1 MPIKQD
7 HTPQET
13 LVSFII
19 PVYNVPTDM
28 LQECIDSIRKLTLRQ
43 HEREIIVVDDGSE
56 HAPTDTLSDDII
68 YIRKRNEGVAS
79 ARNMGMRMATGRF
92 LQFIDGDDML
102 LPSYEHVIDL
112 IRYNKADI
120 VMFDLT
126 DTDKPV
132 PTYNDEDPM
141 TGAELLR
148 KSNIHGSA
156 CGYLFRQSI
165 LGNLQFT
172 PGIAYGEDEEF
183 TPQLLLRAEHVYR
196 TSAKAYYY
204 RFRPSSAIHQTDTR
218 QTLRR
223 LNDTKEVI
231 YGLYSKFDKI
241 PLTERLALQRRVAQL
256 TMDYIYNVI
265 VMTQNRHYLNRRL
278 DELRKKGLFPLP
290 DQDYTKKYKWFRRMT
305 NSSLGIT
312 VLMRTLPLM
321 KRER

>member
-7 HTPQET
+7 HTSQEA

-19 PVYNVPTDM
+19 PVYNVPIDM

-56 HAPTDTLSDDII
+56 HTPTDILADDII
-68 YIRKRNEGVAS
+68 FISKRNEGVAM

-112 IRYNKADI
+112 IRYNEADI
-120 VMFDLT
+120 VMFDFT
-126 DTDKPV
+126 DTEKPV
-132 PTYNDEDPM
+132 LTYKDEEPIS
-141 TGAELLR
+141 GAELLR

-183 TPQLLLRAEHVYR
+183 TPQLLLRAEHVYQ

-204 RFRPSSAIHQTDTR
+204 RFRPSSAVHQTDIR

-231 YGLYSKFDKI
+231 YGLYGKFDKI

-305 NSSLGIT
+305 NSSVGIT
-312 VLMRTLPLM
+312 ILMRTLPLM